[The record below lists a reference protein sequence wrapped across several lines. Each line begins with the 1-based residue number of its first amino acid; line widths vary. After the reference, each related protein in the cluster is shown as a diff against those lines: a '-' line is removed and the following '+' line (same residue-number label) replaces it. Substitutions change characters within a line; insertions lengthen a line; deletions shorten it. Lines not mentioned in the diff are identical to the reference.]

1 MSTISLHIVD
11 ILKVIMVRYFA
22 SYFLPLRT
30 FLGGKI
36 IENQIAKRNK
46 MNISKRQID
55 DLNVVVTIQVTPED
69 YADKVKEILED
80 YRRNAKIPGFRPGK
94 VPAGM
99 VKRQYGK
106 AVTIDE
112 VNKLLQNSI
121 FEYIQEEKLDILG
134 NPLPVQ
140 KEDIDWDSTEPI
152 DFEFE
157 LGLTPSFELP
167 INKKTKVAYHT
178 IKLDS
183 KAIDNEVEGVARR
196 YGKMSEPESTEL
208 EDILYGILE
217 QVDADGNTVEGGFN
231 KEARFAVK
239 ELKTK
244 KKQGEAMKM
253 AKGDVI
259 DINPSKDFVA
269 DFNVTG
275 ALGVS
280 ADDLKNMEGV
290 KFTLSN
296 VYRIEPAELN
306 QELFDKVFGEG
317 VVTSEE
323 EFRAKLEEEMGKAY
337 GQETDNFFLNTVSDM
352 LMDKVEFDLP
362 VAFLKKWMRT
372 AGETPITEEEV
383 EAQWDNT
390 AKGLKWQ
397 LIENKL
403 VKDNHLHVHKEELED
418 YAAGY
423 VRQQMAQFGQANLDD
438 EQVKNIAQSVIQDQE
453 QAQGMSDRILNDKMI
468 AFFKENLKLDE
479 KAVSYDEFVKL
490 VNEQK

>member
-1 MSTISLHIVD
+1 
-11 ILKVIMVRYFA
+11 
-22 SYFLPLRT
+22 
-30 FLGGKI
+30 
-36 IENQIAKRNK
+36 

-55 DLNVVVTIQVTPED
+55 DLNVVVTIQVSPED
-69 YADKVKEILED
+69 YADNVKNILED

-94 VPAGM
+94 VPAGL
-99 VKRQYGK
+99 VKRQYGR
-106 AVTIDE
+106 AITIDE

-121 FEYIQEEKLDILG
+121 FEYIQNEKLDILG

-157 LGLTPSFELP
+157 LGLTPEFELP
-167 INKKTKVAYHT
+167 INKRSKNAYYAISVDDAT
-178 IKLDS
+178 LD
-183 KAIDNEVEGVARR
+183 KEVKGIASR
-196 YGKMSEPESTEL
+196 YGKMSEPEKTEAD
-208 EDILYGILE
+208 DILYGTMVE
-217 QVDADGNTVEGGFN
+217 VDADGLTVEGGFS
-231 KEARFAVK
+231 KELRFSVN

-244 KKQGEAMKM
+244 KKQGEAMKL
-253 AKGDVI
+253 AAGETLA
-259 DINPSKDFVA
+259 INPSKDFVA
-269 DFNVTG
+269 DYNV
-275 ALGVS
+275 AGVFGV
-280 ADDLKNMEGV
+280 AEEAVANMAGV
-290 KFTLSN
+290 EFTLNN

-317 VVTSEE
+317 TVTSEE
-323 EFRAKLEEEMGKAY
+323 EFRNLLKEEMEKAY
-337 GQETDNFFLNTVSDM
+337 SRESDNYFLNTVSDM
-352 LMDKVEFDLP
+352 LMEKVEFDLP
-362 VAFLKKWMRT
+362 VAFLKKWMQT
-372 AGETPITEEEV
+372 AGETVLSEEEV

-390 AKGLKWQ
+390 SKGLKWQ

-423 VRQQMAQFGQANLDD
+423 VRQQMAQFGQANIDD
-438 EQVKNIAQSVIQDQE
+438 EQVKSIAQSVIQDQE

-468 AFFKENLKLDE
+468 AFFKENLKLEE